1 MNAQD
6 VVVFLGPTLSRDEA
20 RTVLDAR
27 YLPPASQGDVY
38 RAARG
43 GARAI
48 GLIDGYFQQVP
59 AVWHKEILWALTQGV
74 HVFGAASMG
83 ALRAAELAAFG
94 MRGVGQIFEDYVA
107 GRLSD
112 DDEVAL
118 VHSDAESGYQPLC
131 EAMVDMRA
139 TLAAARAAGVIGPPL
154 QRRLLDAAKALFYPE
169 RRWETVLQAMPI
181 TARNRAQVNAF
192 TRWLPTGRVAQ
203 KRADALALLHT
214 LAAFRSSQP
223 APFTARFE
231 FEHTDAWEQVRRR
244 ITSVPGAAADA
255 PPDTPDAVAVLAEL
269 RLDAPAWQAAQAQ
282 ARRRALAEAL
292 AEARGEQVDDA
303 LVPNAL
309 ATFRLRHDLGAP
321 GSVAPWLAR
330 QGLSPQALIDA
341 VRGELAATR
350 QEALLD
356 AHVERALL
364 LQLQL
369 DGRFHALAERA
380 RHKAAVLRA
389 IGAENPAL
397 AQQGLEEAALW
408 DWYFG
413 LRLRLVGRPTPEAF
427 ALDLGVP
434 LAALRREVL
443 RDWVYHEQ
451 LAKGA

>member
-1 MNAQD
+1 M
-6 VVVFLGPTLSRDEA
+6 
-20 RTVLDAR
+20 
-27 YLPPASQGDVY
+27 
-38 RAARG
+38 
-43 GARAI
+43 
-48 GLIDGYFQQVP
+48 
-59 AVWHKEILWALTQGV
+59 
-74 HVFGAASMG
+74 
-83 ALRAAELAAFG
+83 
-94 MRGVGQIFEDYVA
+94 
-107 GRLSD
+107 
-112 DDEVAL
+112 
-118 VHSDAESGYQPLC
+118 
-131 EAMVDMRA
+131 
-139 TLAAARAAGVIGPPL
+139 
-154 QRRLLDAAKALFYPE
+154 
-169 RRWETVLQAMPI
+169 
-181 TARNRAQVNAF
+181 NAF

-214 LAAFRSSQP
+214 LAAFGSSQP
-223 APFTARFE
+223 APFKARFE

-244 ITSVPGAAADA
+244 ITSVPSAAADA
-255 PPDTPDAVAVLAEL
+255 PDAVAVLAEL
-269 RLDAPAWQAAQAQ
+269 RLDGPAWQAAQAQ

-292 AEARGEQVDDA
+292 ADARGEQVDDA
-303 LVPNAL
+303 LLPNAL

-356 AHVERALL
+356 AHIERALL

-369 DGRFHALAERA
+369 DGRFHPLAERA
-380 RHKAAVLRA
+380 RHKAAVLQTV
-389 IGAENPAL
+389 GAENPAL

-413 LRLRLVGRPTPEAF
+413 LRLRLAAHPTPEAF
-427 ALDLGVP
+427 AQDLGVP